1 MKKRLSPRVA
11 LLIIAAM
18 FILPLALAWLMYTG
32 SIGYRPASTR
42 NLGNLVEPPLPMSW
56 STLAPAAGEPESE
69 AEPALDGHWVVLR
82 KIPVPCEADC
92 ISAVTVLRQI
102 HRAAGRQQDR
112 IRIALLL
119 PDEPPPALADKLNGI
134 YPQFLVLED
143 PTGQLRETLQRAA
156 ADGSDYL
163 IDPLGNIMMSY
174 ASGYDP
180 NDLKRDL
187 KRLLTW
193 SKLDEQ

>member
-1 MKKRLSPRVA
+1 
-11 LLIIAAM
+11 
-18 FILPLALAWLMYTG
+18 
-32 SIGYRPASTR
+32 
-42 NLGNLVEPPLPMSW
+42 
-56 STLAPAAGEPESE
+56 
-69 AEPALDGHWVVLR
+69 
-82 KIPVPCEADC
+82 VPCEADC